1 MSANGLTKP
10 ESVGMDSAQLERAH
24 ALIAGWTDSGF
35 MPAAVLHIARHGKT
49 VAHHAY
55 GRITLAPGGP
65 AAAHDSIFI
74 IASITKPTTY
84 TALLRLVD
92 EGLVSLSDPVAHFIP
107 EFGKLSHSDG
117 IDRNAVQV
125 RHICTHTSGLPD
137 MVPNNVLLRRQH
149 APFATFIDH
158 ICRVPLL
165 FAPGTNIS
173 YQSAGTALAAEIV
186 QRVRGKPLREVL
198 AAEVF
203 APLGM
208 NDTTL
213 GWNPDKESRIV
224 AATQPSH
231 LGGSDYDHNS
241 LYWREFGAPW
251 GGLFSTVGDIS
262 RFIEMYRNGGALAGA
277 RILSPAIAQA
287 MLSDQTDAMP
297 GIAAATKLQEGWGL
311 GFRLYRRANPMYFG
325 DLLSSGSF
333 GHTGSTGTF
342 AWCDPSKALTAVFFC
357 NQLHE
362 RVQHE
367 FQVLSNTIAAAVRDG

>member
-1 MSANGLTKP
+1 MPATSLNDP
-10 ESVGMDSAQLERAH
+10 ESVGMDPAQLERAFS
-24 ALIAGWTDSGF
+24 LIKGWTDSGF
-35 MPAAVLHIARHGKT
+35 MPAAVLHVARHGKT
-49 VAHHAY
+49 VAQRAC
-55 GRITLAPGGP
+55 GRITVAPGGP
-65 AAAHDSIFI
+65 PAQQNSIFI
-74 IASITKPTTY
+74 IASISKPVTY

-92 EGLVSLSDPVAHFIP
+92 EGVVSLSDPVTRFIP
-107 EFGKLSHSDG
+107 EFAGRSSTNAPN
-117 IDRNAVQV
+117 RNAVQI
-125 RHICTHTSGLPD
+125 RHIMTHTSGLPD

-149 APFATFIDH
+149 APFSTFIDH

-165 FAPGTNIS
+165 FEPGTNIS

-203 APLGM
+203 KPLGM
-208 NDTTL
+208 DDTSL
-213 GWNPDKESRIV
+213 GWNPAKEPRIV
-224 AATQPSH
+224 EATQPTH
-231 LGGSDYDHNS
+231 LGGVDYDHNS

-262 RFIEMYRNGGALAGA
+262 RFLEMYRQGGALDGA
-277 RILSPAIAQA
+277 RILSPALAKA

-297 GIAAATKLQEGWGL
+297 GIPAAKKLDEGWGL

-325 DLLSSGSF
+325 DLISPGSF

-342 AWCDPSKALTAVFFC
+342 AWCDPSRALTAVFFC

-362 RVQHE
+362 RVQHD
-367 FQVLSNTIAAAVRDG
+367 FQVLSNTIAAAVRD

>member
-1 MSANGLTKP
+1 MSETSLTDP
-10 ESVGMDSAQLERAH
+10 QSVGMDPIQLQRAYTH
-24 ALIAGWTDSGF
+24 IEGWTESGF
-35 MPAAVLHIARHGKT
+35 MPAAVLHVARHGRT
-49 VAHHAY
+49 VAQRAF
-55 GRITLAPGGP
+55 GRISVAPGGP
-65 AAAHDSIFI
+65 PAEQDSIFI

-92 EGLVSLSDPVAHFIP
+92 EGVVSLSDPVARFIP
-107 EFGKLSHSDG
+107 EFAGEFSRNAP
-117 IDRNAVQV
+117 DRNAVQI
-125 RHICTHTSGLPD
+125 RHIMTHTSGLPD

-149 APFATFIDH
+149 APFATFIEH

-165 FAPGTNIS
+165 FAPGTDIS

-213 GWNPDKESRIV
+213 GWNPDKEARIV
-224 AATQPSH
+224 EATQPSH

-251 GGLFSTVGDIS
+251 GGLFSTVVDIS
-262 RFIEMYRNGGALAGA
+262 RFIEMYRNGGSLDGV
-277 RILSPAIAQA
+277 RILSPATAAA

-297 GIAAATKLQEGWGL
+297 GIPTAKKLEEGWGL
-311 GFRLYRRANPMYFG
+311 GFRLFRRANPMYFG
-325 DLLSSGSF
+325 DLLSPGSF

-342 AWCDPSKALTAVFFC
+342 AWCDPSKELTAVFFC
-357 NQLHE
+357 NQLHK

-367 FQVLSNTIAAAVRDG
+367 FQILSNTIAAAVRD

>member
-1 MSANGLTKP
+1 MSDTSLTDPK
-10 ESVGMDSAQLERAH
+10 SVGMDPTQLERAYT
-24 ALIAGWTDSGF
+24 LIEGWTDSGF
-35 MPAAVLHIARHGKT
+35 MPAAVLHVARHGQT
-49 VAHHAY
+49 VAQRAF
-55 GRITLAPGGP
+55 GRISVAPGGP
-65 AAAHDSIFI
+65 PATQDSIFI

-92 EGLVSLSDPVAHFIP
+92 EGVVSLSDPVARFIP
-107 EFGKLSHSDG
+107 EFGG
-117 IDRNAVQV
+117 PERNAVQV
-125 RHICTHTSGLPD
+125 RHIMTHTSGLPD

-149 APFATFIDH
+149 APFATFIDQ

-213 GWNPDKESRIV
+213 GWNPATESRIV
-224 AATQPSH
+224 EATQPSH

-251 GGLFSTVGDIS
+251 GGLFSTVSDIG
-262 RFIEMYRNGGALAGA
+262 RFMEMYRQGGALDGV
-277 RILSPAIAQA
+277 RILSPATAAA

-297 GIAAATKLQEGWGL
+297 GIPAPKKLEEGWGL
-311 GFRLYRRANPMYFG
+311 GFRLFRRANPMYFG
-325 DLLSSGSF
+325 DLLASGSF

-342 AWCDPSKALTAVFFC
+342 AWCDPSQALTAVFFC

-367 FQVLSNTIAAAVRDG
+367 FQVLSNTIAAAVREG

>member
-1 MSANGLTKP
+1 MSDDNLTDP
-10 ESVGMDSAQLERAH
+10 AAVGMDPTQLERAL
-24 ALIAGWTDSGF
+24 ALIAGWTESGF
-35 MPAAVLHIARHGKT
+35 MPAAVLHVARHGKT
-49 VAHHAY
+49 VAHRAC
-55 GRITLAPGGP
+55 GRITVTPGGP
-65 AAAHDSIFI
+65 PAQRDSIFI
-74 IASITKPTTY
+74 IASISKPVTY

-92 EGLVSLSDPVAHFIP
+92 EGTVSLSDPVTRYIP
-107 EFGKLSHSDG
+107 EFAGQSTTDTP
-117 IDRNAVQV
+117 DRNAVQI

-186 QRVRGKPLREVL
+186 QRVRGKPLRQVL

-203 APLGM
+203 DPLGM
-208 NDTTL
+208 NDTSL
-213 GWNPDKESRIV
+213 GWNPEKEPRIV
-224 AATQPSH
+224 EATQPSH

-251 GGLFSTVGDIS
+251 GGLFSTVGDIN
-262 RFIEMYRNGGALAGA
+262 RLLEMYRNGGALDGE
-277 RILSPAIAQA
+277 RILSPALASA
-287 MLSDQTDAMP
+287 MLSEQTDAMP
-297 GIAAATKLQEGWGL
+297 GIPDATKLQEGWGL
-311 GFRLYRRANPMYFG
+311 GFRLFRRANPMYFG
-325 DLLSSGSF
+325 DLLSPGSF

-342 AWCDPSKALTAVFFC
+342 AWSDPSKGLTAVFFC

-362 RVQHE
+362 RVQHK
-367 FQVLSNTIAAAVRDG
+367 FQVLSNTIAAAVRE

>member
-1 MSANGLTKP
+1 MSDTVLTDP
-10 ESVGMDSAQLERAH
+10 ESVGIDPARLERAYT
-24 ALIAGWTDSGF
+24 LIAEWTESGF
-35 MPAAVLHIARHGKT
+35 MPFAALHVARHGQT
-49 VAHHAY
+49 VAQRAF
-55 GRITLAPGGP
+55 GRITVAPGGP
-65 AAAHDSIFI
+65 PAREDSIFI

-92 EGLVSLSDPVAHFIP
+92 EGLVSLSDPVARFIP
-107 EFGKLSHSDG
+107 EFGESSSGKATH
-117 IDRNAVQV
+117 RHEVQV
-125 RHICTHTSGLPD
+125 RHIMTHTSGLPD

-149 APFATFIDH
+149 APFATFIEH

-165 FAPGTNIS
+165 FEPGTNIS

-203 APLGM
+203 EPLGM
-208 NDTTL
+208 KDTTL
-213 GWNPDKESRIV
+213 GWNPDKEARIV
-224 AATQPSH
+224 EATQPAH

-262 RFIEMYRNGGALAGA
+262 RFIEMYRNGGSLDGA
-277 RILSPAIAQA
+277 RILSPATAAA
-287 MLSDQTDAMP
+287 MLSEQTDAMP
-297 GIAAATKLQEGWGL
+297 GIPAATKLDEGWGL

-325 DLLSSGSF
+325 DLLAPGAF

-367 FQVLSNTIAAAVRDG
+367 FQVLSNTIAAAARD

>member
-1 MSANGLTKP
+1 MSGENLNDPAA
-10 ESVGMDSAQLERAH
+10 VGMDATQLERAY
-24 ALIAGWTDSGF
+24 ALIAGWTESGY
-35 MPAAVLHIARHGKT
+35 MPAAVLHVARHGKT
-49 VAHHAY
+49 VGHRSF
-55 GRITLAPGGP
+55 GRITVEPGGP
-65 AAAHDSIFI
+65 SAQPDSIFI
-74 IASITKPTTY
+74 IASISKPVTY

-92 EGLVSLSDPVAHFIP
+92 EGSVSLSDPVSRYIP
-107 EFGKLSHSDG
+107 EFGGRSSASAP
-117 IDRNAVQV
+117 DRNAVQI

-149 APFATFIDH
+149 APFSTFIDH

-165 FAPGTNIS
+165 FAPGTDIS

-203 APLGM
+203 QPLGM
-208 NDTTL
+208 NDTSL
-213 GWNPDKESRIV
+213 GWNPEREPRIV
-224 AATQPSH
+224 EATQPSH

-251 GGLFSTVGDIS
+251 GGLFSTVSDIG
-262 RFIEMYRNGGALAGA
+262 RFLDMYRYGGSLNGV
-277 RILSPAIAQA
+277 RILSPAMAAA
-287 MLSDQTDAMP
+287 MLSEQTDAMP
-297 GIAAATKLQEGWGL
+297 GISTATKLQEGWGL

-342 AWCDPSKALTAVFFC
+342 AWCDPSKELTAVFFC

-367 FQVLSNTIAAAVRDG
+367 FQVLSNTIAAAVRD

>member
-1 MSANGLTKP
+1 MSDASLTNPK
-10 ESVGMDSAQLERAH
+10 SVGMDPTQLQRAFTH
-24 ALIAGWTDSGF
+24 IEGWTESGF
-35 MPAAVLHIARHGKT
+35 MPAAVLHVARHGKT
-49 VAHHAY
+49 VAHRAF
-55 GRITLAPGGP
+55 GRITVAPGGP
-65 AAAHDSIFI
+65 PAVSDSIYI

-92 EGLVSLSDPVAHFIP
+92 EGIVSLSDPVTRYIP
-107 EFGKLSHSDG
+107 EFSAPAAPGSPN
-117 IDRNAVQV
+117 RNAVQV
-125 RHICTHTSGLPD
+125 RHIMTHTSGLPD

-149 APFATFIDH
+149 APFATFIEH

-165 FAPGTNIS
+165 FAPGTDIS

-208 NDTTL
+208 DDTTL
-213 GWNPDKESRIV
+213 GWNPEKESRIV
-224 AATQPSH
+224 EATQPSH

-251 GGLFSTVGDIS
+251 GGLFSTVSDIG
-262 RFIEMYRNGGALAGA
+262 RFVEMYRQGGSLDGE
-277 RILSPAIAQA
+277 RILSPATAAA
-287 MLSDQTDAMP
+287 MLSDQTNAMP
-297 GIAAATKLQEGWGL
+297 GIPAVKKLEEGWGL
-311 GFRLYRRANPMYFG
+311 GFRLFRRANPMYFG
-325 DLLSSGSF
+325 DLLAPGAF

-342 AWCDPSKALTAVFFC
+342 TWCDPSQALTAVFFC

-367 FQVLSNTIAAAVRDG
+367 FQVLSNSIAAAVRD

>member
-1 MSANGLTKP
+1 
-10 ESVGMDSAQLERAH
+10 MDPAQLERALS
-24 ALIAGWTDSGF
+24 LIEGWTESGF
-35 MPAAVLHIARHGKT
+35 MPAAVLHVARHGQT
-49 VAHHAY
+49 VVHQEF
-55 GRITLAPGGP
+55 GRTTVAPGGP
-65 AAAHDSIFI
+65 PTQQDSIFI

-92 EGLVSLSDPVAHFIP
+92 EGIVSLSDPVSRYIP
-107 EFGKLSHSDG
+107 EFSSPEHD
-117 IDRNAVQV
+117 AVQV
-125 RHICTHTSGLPD
+125 RHIMTHTSGLPD

-158 ICRVPLL
+158 ICKVPLL
-165 FAPGTNIS
+165 FSPGTNIS

-203 APLGM
+203 RPLGM
-208 NDTTL
+208 ESTSL
-213 GWNPDKESRIV
+213 GWLPEREPRIV
-224 AATQPSH
+224 EATQPSH
-231 LGGSDYDHNS
+231 LTGSDYDHNS

-251 GGLFSTVGDIS
+251 GGLFSTVADIS
-262 RFIEMYRNGGALAGA
+262 RFMEVYRQGGSLDGA
-277 RILSPAIAQA
+277 RILSPALATA
-287 MLSDQTDAMP
+287 MLSDQTNAMP
-297 GIAAATKLQEGWGL
+297 GIPAAKKLEEGWGL
-311 GFRLYRRANPMYFG
+311 GFRLFRRANPVYFG
-325 DLLSSGSF
+325 DLVAPGSF

-367 FQVLSNTIAAAVRDG
+367 FQVLSNTIAAAVRD

>member
-1 MSANGLTKP
+1 MSDTVLTDPK
-10 ESVGMDSAQLERAH
+10 SVGMDPTQLERAYT
-24 ALIAGWTDSGF
+24 LIDGWTESGF
-35 MPAAVLHIARHGKT
+35 MPFAALHVARHGQT
-49 VAHHAY
+49 IAHRAF
-55 GRITLAPGGP
+55 GRITVAPGGP
-65 AAAHDSIFI
+65 AAKRDSIFI

-92 EGLVSLSDPVAHFIP
+92 EGIVSLSDPVARFIP
-107 EFGKLSHSDG
+107 EFAGESSKDAP
-117 IDRNAVQV
+117 DRNAVQI
-125 RHICTHTSGLPD
+125 RHIMTHTSGLPD

-149 APFATFIDH
+149 APFATFIEH
-158 ICRVPLL
+158 ISRVPLL
-165 FAPGTNIS
+165 FTPGTNIS

-203 APLGM
+203 APLDM

-213 GWNPDKESRIV
+213 GWNPDKAERIV
-224 AATQPSH
+224 EASQPSH

-251 GGLFSTVGDIS
+251 GGLFSTVGDIN
-262 RFIEMYRNGGALAGA
+262 RFMEMYRNGGSLDGA
-277 RILSPAIAQA
+277 RILSPAITRA

-297 GIAAATKLQEGWGL
+297 GIPAPKKLEEGWGL
-311 GFRLYRRANPMYFG
+311 GFRLFRRANPVYFG
-325 DLLSSGSF
+325 DLLSPGSF
-333 GHTGSTGTF
+333 GHTGSTGTS

-367 FQVLSNTIAAAVRDG
+367 FQILSNTIAAAVRD

>member
-1 MSANGLTKP
+1 MSAASLTDP
-10 ESVGMDSAQLERAH
+10 HSVGMDPAQLERAFT
-24 ALIAGWTDSGF
+24 LMEGWTESGF
-35 MPAAVLHIARHGKT
+35 MPAAVLHVARHGKT
-49 VAHHAY
+49 VAHRAF
-55 GRITLAPGGP
+55 GRISVTPGGP
-65 AAAHDSIFI
+65 PAETGSIFI

-92 EGLVSLSDPVAHFIP
+92 EGIVSLSDPVARFIP
-107 EFGKLSHSDG
+107 EFAGETSTNAP
-117 IDRNAVQV
+117 DRNAVQI
-125 RHICTHTSGLPD
+125 RHIMTHTSGLPD

-149 APFATFIDH
+149 APFATFIEH

-213 GWNPDKESRIV
+213 GWNPEREARIV
-224 AATQPSH
+224 EATQPSH

-251 GGLFSTVGDIS
+251 GGLFSTVGDIN
-262 RFIEMYRNGGALAGA
+262 RFIEMYRNGGSLDGA
-277 RILSPAIAQA
+277 RILSPATAAA

-297 GIAAATKLQEGWGL
+297 GIPAAKNLEEGWGL
-311 GFRLYRRANPMYFG
+311 GFRLYRRANPQYFG
-325 DLLSSGSF
+325 DLLSPGSF

-367 FQVLSNTIAAAVRDG
+367 FQVLSNAIAAAVRD